1 MKGLVNEKQPTEESN
16 DPVGDYMNYNK
27 SKYRRRNYEPE
38 LKNQPKELEGGPYYI
53 RIDGKIFKD
62 RDGKPVMFNGKKHAN
77 AVALKMM
84 QKDFNKGK
92 VFTLSIKPEDKQDG
106 IDEELDEGLI
116 DKAVVGAAKYAV
128 PAITRSLPAIAKAGA
143 KAGGKLGTRAG
154 VAVAKKIGT
163 SAMSA
168 GRLGKELGAVAGQ
181 YAAGAGASAAAKR
194 LAAAAAARKEPKL
207 VNSPDDIIDEGKTNH
222 VYLNKLKSKGQEPKK
237 VATIQGRVTSKHLSD
252 LAAKHKAKPEDFEW
266 GNDKWNSQ
274 FTESMQIDEM
284 TPERK
289 RALMTALDKID
300 AHKDYLHG
308 KYGVNKPG
316 EKTPPDRRETLLA
329 LRKAATDYRQATKA
343 DKESR
348 KIQEGTM
355 TQGIFDPNPRKAKM
369 ALQGLNNLLR
379 DALPASQAADI
390 LHRYVY
396 DDELLD
402 LIDALALRKHDADI
416 RTDRGIMDR
425 IEYLRSEAEG
435 TNLNEG
441 YTLKKVFVDKYVVPG
456 DADDYVPD
464 MKAKDVKYQ
473 IINNKTGQVVG
484 FAELSSDDYFGHGS
498 LLIKMKNGAQRY
510 LNLQGMDPQAAIN
523 KFIKNPKTSAKY
535 TQIAEVGNDPIL
547 NKWRSSVVK
556 RIKHASPE
564 DQKIL
569 NARLQKAKTASDFE
583 EIHITLDKL
592 GVRDELTQIDEGKS
606 YSTVQALVQKFYDEH
621 KINSRKQY
629 LDIKHPGMRV
639 WTRGD
644 GTRYRDPGGISDEGY
659 GKQAKQ
665 FWNWLGKLP
674 GVKHIGKVSGEFA
687 SSPFNDAYVYGGLY
701 FSLND
706 YGNIQW
712 GSISRLRN
720 TSIWR
725 QAKENVEMNEAQ
737 GSLDPET
744 ALRQARNIT
753 KAIKYDNTA
762 TDIIVKIQMLA
773 EQVAGLD
780 LETLKYSVENVHQAQ
795 SALESAVYGL
805 EEAFDDLLTQAQN
818 SEEGLDEAK
827 QRLDAK
833 CWSGYKKQGT
843 KMKGGVRVNNCVPA
857 KESAILK
864 GLKR

>member
-181 YAAGAGASAAAKR
+181 YAAGAGATAAAKR
-194 LAAAAAARKEPKL
+194 LAAVAAARKEPKL
-207 VNSPDDIIDEGKTNH
+207 VNSPDDIIDEAKYSGRNAEAEQLKH
-222 VYLNKLKSKGQEPKK
+222 QGYPDSSVYAAKSDYHLGQARKFLNKNPQKHQMHLQ
-237 VATIQGRVTSKHLSD
+237 KHLSY
-252 LAAKHKAKPEDFEW
+252 LEKMKGSSEEV
-266 GNDKWNSQ
+266 
-274 FTESMQIDEM
+274 EQIDEM

-355 TQGIFDPNPRKAKM
+355 TQGIFDKDPRKAKM

-416 RTDRGIMDR
+416 RTDRDIMDR
-425 IEYLRSEAEG
+425 IEYLRNEAG
-435 TNLNEG
+435 NEG
-441 YTLKKVFVDKYVVPG
+441 SSENLTEESGYVTVDGLVRQFYYDNNIPSKK
-456 DADDYVPD
+456 
-464 MKAKDVKYQ
+464 
-473 IINNKTGQVVG
+473 
-484 FAELSSDDYFGHGS
+484 
-498 LLIKMKNGAQRY
+498 R
-510 LNLQGMDPQAAIN
+510 
-523 KFIKNPKTSAKY
+523 
-535 TQIAEVGNDPIL
+535 
-547 NKWRSSVVK
+547 
-556 RIKHASPE
+556 
-564 DQKIL
+564 
-569 NARLQKAKTASDFE
+569 
-583 EIHITLDKL
+583 
-592 GVRDELTQIDEGKS
+592 
-606 YSTVQALVQKFYDEH
+606 
-621 KINSRKQY
+621 Y
-629 LDIKHPGMRV
+629 LDIKHPGIRV

-644 GTRYRDPGGISDEGY
+644 GTRYREPGRIGEYDSNG
-659 GKQAKQ
+659 
-665 FWNWLGKLP
+665 NGKLVQKFWDWLIQQP
-674 GVKHIGKVSGEFA
+674 SVKPIGKISGEFG
-687 SSPFNDAYVYGGLY
+687 SSNFDDAYAYRGLY
-701 FSLND
+701 FARNR
-706 YGNIQW
+706 YGIITW
-712 GSISRLRN
+712 GSTSRLRN
-720 TSIWR
+720 STIWR
-725 QAKENVEMNEAQ
+725 QQKESVVGEKQMNEQSQA

-753 KAIKYDNTA
+753 KAIKYDNA
-762 TDIIVKIQMLA
+762 LMDIIVKIQTLA
-773 EQVAGLD
+773 EQVPGLD
-780 LETLKYSVENVHQAQ
+780 QETLKYSIDNVHEAQ

-805 EEAFDDLLTQAQN
+805 EEAFEDLLTNAQN

-864 GLKR
+864 GLKK